1 MASAQDWMDLYQELK
16 RAHTGRNIDMFML
29 HQAYEGNLWNLT
41 GSPVQT
47 DRAGRVIMRNTNR
60 DGQTKNKPLV
70 VNYLKGIVD
79 DYVALLGN
87 LPDVKVPPPGSSQQ
101 DQAFADRCERFH
113 YGVWHASH
121 LAIQMKAVAWWDS
134 VMGSTVGIVWPDFKR
149 KHPVFR
155 FVAPYMTYT
164 VPDDEEPFALS
175 KAIIAER
182 FPTRAVRETY
192 PNADLAPTTPFA
204 MSSTSGSPASYM
216 ASNAMTSTTID
227 GSTEVVKCFDKNEV
241 VTLINGKEV
250 ARARHDMGFCPVE
263 EIPNILV
270 PGTRGQSDI
279 EQSVG
284 LAQHASFIA
293 QAYEEYVLQ
302 DIYSPIVVEGL
313 MEGKVPEDIN
323 PMNPNT
329 IIPVNIGG
337 KVSRLGAGQGS
348 TVVGQE
354 LTRTQGLIEYMTGVP
369 QVRME
374 GSMKSSIT
382 TGRGIDRA
390 QGPYFSR
397 TQYRTDILAFKLERL
412 NSMAVRM
419 QTRMFP
425 KAKFTMMGMKGRGGQ
440 TYKMEMT
447 TKELDDYDFNKVL
460 YSMAMGMDPMQ
471 RMVFVKQGMSGD
483 SPLFDRRWGIEF
495 LGITDHP
502 DEMIER
508 ADRDQEKIIERQ
520 VRLRQAAQG
529 GNAAGQQARLEG
541 GGTPPA
547 PLVAA
552 EGGSAP
558 SPLSV
563 PIGRTPPRTS
573 ASLPLPQP
581 RPTARP
587 HSRST
592 RTRRPRRRSRRTTS
606 DSPPR
611 SWSRSRASSRGLAL
625 KGAVFAAEQGDR
637 VRITAEKMADAK
649 KIHNALSGLFGKR
662 VSVRTS
668 KVVPTGAIDIS
679 KNGGAP
685 APEGVP
691 A

>member
-113 YGVWHASH
+113 YGVWHASY
-121 LAIQMKAVAWWDS
+121 LPIQMKAVAWWDS

-155 FVAPYMTYT
+155 FVAPYMSYT

-182 FPTRAVRETY
+182 FPTRAVKETY
-192 PNADLAPTTPFA
+192 PRADLTPTPFA
-204 MSSTSGSPASYM
+204 TSSTSGNPASYM
-216 ASNAMTSTTID
+216 ASNATTSTTID

-250 ARARHDMGFCPVE
+250 ARARHDMGFCPVV

-270 PGTRGQSDI
+270 PGARGQSDI

-284 LAQHASFIA
+284 LAQHASFIG

-302 DIYSPIVVEGL
+302 DVYSPIVVEGL

-323 PMNPNT
+323 PMSPNT
-329 IIPVNIGG
+329 IIPVNSGG
-337 KVSRLGAGQGS
+337 KVYRLAAGQGS

-397 TQYRTDILAFKLERL
+397 TQYRTDILAFKLERM

-419 QTRMFP
+419 QTRLWP
-425 KAKFTMMGMKGRGGQ
+425 KAKFTMMGMEGRAGR
-440 TYKMEMT
+440 TYKMDMT
-447 TKELDDYDFNKVL
+447 TAELDDYDFNKVL

-520 VRLRQAAQG
+520 MRLRQAAQG
-529 GNAAGQQARLEG
+529 GNAQDQQASLEG

-558 SPLSV
+558 SLSV
-563 PIGRTPPRTS
+563 PIGRTPPPNVGEPTTAS
-573 ASLPLPQP
+573 APSNGTPSFALNPNAPPATKVAAHDLGLTASLMEQV
-581 RPTARP
+581 
-587 HSRST
+587 T
-592 RTRRPRRRSRRTTS
+592 RIVQ
-606 DSPPR
+606 
-611 SWSRSRASSRGLAL
+611 GLAL
-625 KGAVFAAEQGDR
+625 KGSVFAAQQGDR

-685 APEGVP
+685 APEGAP

>member
-113 YGVWHASH
+113 YGVWHASY
-121 LAIQMKAVAWWDS
+121 LPIQMKAVAWWDS

-155 FVAPYMTYT
+155 FVAPYMSYT

-182 FPTRAVRETY
+182 FPTRAVKETY
-192 PNADLAPTTPFA
+192 PRADLTPTPFA
-204 MSSTSGSPASYM
+204 TSSTSGNPASYM
-216 ASNAMTSTTID
+216 ASNATTSTTID

-250 ARARHDMGFCPVE
+250 ARARHDMGFCPVV

-270 PGTRGQSDI
+270 PGARGQSDI

-284 LAQHASFIA
+284 LAQHASFIG

-302 DIYSPIVVEGL
+302 DVYSPIVVEGL

-323 PMNPNT
+323 PMSPNT
-329 IIPVNIGG
+329 IIPVNSGG
-337 KVSRLGAGQGS
+337 KVYRLAAGQGS

-397 TQYRTDILAFKLERL
+397 TQYRTDILAFKLERM

-419 QTRMFP
+419 QTRLWP
-425 KAKFTMMGMKGRGGQ
+425 KAKFTMMGMEGRAGR
-440 TYKMEMT
+440 TYKMDMT
-447 TKELDDYDFNKVL
+447 TAELDDYDFNKVL

-520 VRLRQAAQG
+520 MRLRQAAQG
-529 GNAAGQQARLEG
+529 RNAQDQQASLEG

-558 SPLSV
+558 SLSV
-563 PIGRTPPRTS
+563 PIGRTPPPNVGEPTTAS
-573 ASLPLPQP
+573 APSNGTPSFALNPNAPPATKVAAHDLGLTASLMEQV
-581 RPTARP
+581 
-587 HSRST
+587 T
-592 RTRRPRRRSRRTTS
+592 RIVQ
-606 DSPPR
+606 
-611 SWSRSRASSRGLAL
+611 GLAL
-625 KGAVFAAEQGDR
+625 KGSVFAAQQGDR

-649 KIHNALSGLFGKR
+649 KIHKALSDLFGKR

-685 APEGVP
+685 APEGAP